1 MKFILNLPLRKVQLL
16 TSFLKSCCTL
26 YTSNKGCFG
35 GAYSY
40 ISCDVR
46 DMVKELEAQGK
57 EAAIVVV
64 GEKGRSQMWRTIG
77 DHITCAATNVVAP
90 GSYTLATTLLT

>member
-26 YTSNKGCFG
+26 YTSNKGCCG

-57 EAAIVVV
+57 EADIVV
-64 GEKGRSQMWRTIG
+64 GEKCRSQMWRTVG
-77 DHITCAATNVVAP
+77 DHVTCTATYVVAP
-90 GSYTLATTLLT
+90 GSYKLALTLLT